1 MFRNTS
7 AKDAH
12 KIGPVRANKSIS
24 KTLPENLRRPDPEVK
39 PNSSKIEADLL
50 VHTFKELG
58 FTFKEMEFTF
68 LKQWPKCFGIYGTW
82 IRSMSTHNPDEFGF
96 HKVNVYIQG
105 YEYLGLDPCQSQ
117 FEILCYAAAFYFD
130 KEIIKILARTKFMK
144 IHDLWRYAKPHCRQ
158 LEKKYKTR
166 VRMEEI
172 EVSNKVK
179 KGRM

>member
-68 LKQWPKCFGIYGTW
+68 LKQWPKCFGIYGT
-82 IRSMSTHNPDEFGF
+82 
-96 HKVNVYIQG
+96 
-105 YEYLGLDPCQSQ
+105 
-117 FEILCYAAAFYFD
+117 
-130 KEIIKILARTKFMK
+130 
-144 IHDLWRYAKPHCRQ
+144 
-158 LEKKYKTR
+158 
-166 VRMEEI
+166 
-172 EVSNKVK
+172 
-179 KGRM
+179 